1 MINKKALVIFGP
13 TASGK
18 SSAANK
24 IAEKHAA
31 TIINADSIQVYQDL
45 RLITSRPSIE
55 DENKVDHR
63 LYGFLKGDENCTLS
77 KWLNLVKKEIN
88 LSLDNN
94 KLPIIVGGTGMYL
107 KGLIDGIS
115 SIPKIPNSVIEETKH
130 IISQKGLDFIYK
142 ILAEK
147 NQNLKINPSDT
158 QRIQRAYNVFV
169 GTGKTIEEWNL
180 KNKKIIQNLNLDIVI
195 QEFDR
200 SEIYRSCE
208 KRFDQMIECGG
219 IEEIERLLE
228 KKYDPNLSIMKAIG
242 VREISKYLNN
252 ELSLQEASDLAK
264 QKTRNY
270 IKRQI
275 TWIKGNNITQNSIIK
290 KYI

>member
-130 IISQKGLDFIYK
+130 IISQNGLDFIYK

-264 QKTRNY
+264 QNTRNY

-275 TWIKGNNITQNSIIK
+275 TWIKGNNITQNSSIK

>member
-1 MINKKALVIFGP
+1 MNKKKALVIFGP

-77 KWLNLVKKEIN
+77 KWLRLVKKEIN

-115 SIPKIPNSVIEETKH
+115 LIPKIPNSVIEETKH
-130 IISQKGLDFIYK
+130 VISQSGLDFIYK
-142 ILAEK
+142 ILIKK
-147 NQNLKINPSDT
+147 NQNLKINPNDT
-158 QRIQRAYNVFV
+158 QRIQRAYNVFI

-180 KNKKIIQNLNLDIVI
+180 KNKKIIQNLKLDIVI

-200 SEIYRSCE
+200 FEIYRGCE
-208 KRFDQMIECGG
+208 KRFDRMIECGG

-252 ELSLQEASDLAK
+252 ELSLREASDLAK

-275 TWIKGNNITQNSIIK
+275 TWIKGNNITQNSSIK

>member
-94 KLPIIVGGTGMYL
+94 KLPIIVGGTAMYL
-107 KGLIDGIS
+107 RGLIDGIS

-130 IISQKGLDFIYK
+130 IISQNGLEFIYK

-158 QRIQRAYNVFV
+158 QRIQRAYNVFI

-208 KRFDQMIECGG
+208 KRFDQMIEYGG

-275 TWIKGNNITQNSIIK
+275 TWIKGNNITQNSSIK

>member
-55 DENKVDHR
+55 DENRVDHR

-130 IISQKGLDFIYK
+130 IISQNGLDFIYK

-158 QRIQRAYNVFV
+158 QRIQRAYNVFI

-275 TWIKGNNITQNSIIK
+275 TWIKGNNITQNSSIK

>member
-115 SIPKIPNSVIEETKH
+115 SIPKIPNSVIEETKY
-130 IISQKGLDFIYK
+130 IISQNGLDFIYK

-208 KRFDQMIECGG
+208 KRFDQMIESGG
-219 IEEIERLLE
+219 VEEIERLLE

>member
-130 IISQKGLDFIYK
+130 IISQNGLDFIYK

-147 NQNLKINPSDT
+147 NKNLKINPSDT
-158 QRIQRAYNVFV
+158 QRIQRAYNVFI

-180 KNKKIIQNLNLDIVI
+180 KNKKIIQNLKLDIVI

-200 SEIYRSCE
+200 SEIYRGCE
-208 KRFDQMIECGG
+208 KRFDKMIECGG

-275 TWIKGNNITQNSIIK
+275 TWIKGNNITQNSSIK